1 MKSQT
6 DDLAT
11 DLLTG
16 AAEIAIFL
24 FGDAKHKRRVYHLVE
39 KGGLPVV
46 RLGNIITARR
56 STLRRFWDGQEQAV
70 FVRHG
75 ATPLQLQES
84 AHPQKSA

>member
-1 MKSQT
+1 MMADKHERS
-6 DDLAT
+6 DDLSA

-16 AAEIAIFL
+16 AEEIAIYL

-46 RLGNIITARR
+46 RLGTIITARR

-70 FVRHG
+70 FAKHG
-75 ATPLQLQES
+75 ALAAQVQ
-84 AHPQKSA
+84 PQAQ